1 MVSSIE
7 NARDIK
13 ELQSGAKWTGGV
25 ITYSFLTELP
35 TYYGALNNIFFNGG
49 RYLDEEF
56 SSPQKTSV
64 LAIFAEISALTG
76 LVFQEVQQTATSV
89 GNITFGYM
97 KLPSNVKGAVPSY
110 SDDNARGDVWLSP
123 EYAQNSSDA
132 RDVLFHEILHSLGV
146 KHPVS
151 QLASDPGPFFNVD
164 PTEKYTVASYKSHP
178 DSWTAD
184 GYQLYDVAVLQHMYG
199 VNTTTNTGPDTY
211 GLNTLSPVLT
221 SIWDAG
227 GNDTLSAEGGSRSAT
242 IDLRQGYFSTITNA
256 VSGYDNVSI
265 TFGTEIENA
274 KGSDFDDIIVGNSL
288 SNLLEGGIGDDHI
301 YADEKLALDSADA
314 DFLSTPGKYNL
325 EDQNNTSSAVDILRG
340 GAGNDELYGGEAGTS
355 YLVGGDGNDQYY
367 GGAGKDYFIIDPDEG
382 GVEIIYNADSND
394 VIAYHVS
401 NIDLQLANQAWSEW
415 SVGVRGYGGV
425 SLATGLS
432 SEVATNL
439 AFQLGGG
446 YESGVNVWHAPIW
459 WDNTNSTSD
468 PYLSSHL
475 SMFNE
480 WHQRVDDSGG
490 EYGPFHEM
498 NFPLHAQY
506 MYANTTNFYNAVSGT
521 DYFDGISLTEDDLVI
536 RIYQEGSLAN
546 NPRDIEWIVI
556 KDFENGDGGI
566 TLNTNYGSANQ
577 YWNNGEYINIPT
589 DLSAGSTATPHTPD
603 SDSNDLSGTH
613 SPDLVSNVIAGTEN
627 SDTLFG
633 TPDGDLIEGFQGDDV
648 LQGGAGSD
656 VIIGGGGA
664 DSLQGGDG
672 NDWIIIDE
680 FDTWYSGD
688 AGVDTVEYLG
698 TADIQYALAQGEFE
712 NAYLGLGN
720 DTIWG
725 GSADN
730 TISGGGGDDFLFGYG
745 GNDIL
750 VGGAGSD
757 SLQGGDGDDRIVIDE
772 FDSWYAGGAGI
783 DTVVYLGGAGIQYA
797 LAQGDFEHAE
807 FGFGND
813 TIWGTSGVNSIN
825 GGAGD
830 DSLFGYAGND
840 ILVGGAGSDSLQG
853 GDGDDRIVIDEFD
866 SWYSGGAGIDTVV
879 YLGGADIQ
887 YALAQGDFEHAE
899 FGSGNDTIWGTS
911 GVNNIN
917 GGAGDDELLG
927 YGGNDVLVGGAGSD
941 SLQGG
946 DGDDRIVIDEF
957 DSWYAGNAG
966 IDTVV
971 YTGGAD
977 MQYALAQGDFEH
989 AEFGSGNDTIW
1000 GNASNNIIDGGAGSD
1015 GLFGYGGADTLIGG
1029 VGDDYMYGGVGADV
1043 FVFSDN
1049 TGNDIIHDFEDS
1061 IDHIDLANVTSIN
1074 SFSDVLAAATQV
1086 GGNVII
1092 DLGSGSTLEL
1102 EQFDIATQLDSS
1114 DFLFV

>member
-1 MVSSIE
+1 MTIYLGGNYINYSPYFGHLQLVRDGKEIE
-7 NARDIK
+7 VQVGLSWDIK
-13 ELQSGAKWTGGV
+13 IDEYFTIPDGLDASDPDIYAENSVSLGVNISEVGAWDLYVQASNNMSNHYIPYRAFLNSNSFANTLLNVTGQSASDFAVYPGNVLAYPGINANAANRWDLGIKYDLHGD
-25 ITYSFLTELP
+25 
-35 TYYGALNNIFFNGG
+35 ALNNIIVGSIRADKLEGREGVDFIDGSYGDDHLYANSTSAYDDGAADYLVGGGGADQFYIGANSSGAKVSDGLEGFLSGYRNNIDIIRDYSKIVDTVNIVFDDSIYGVGFSGSFIDYSVSPVTYDYGNGAPVQLKFG
-49 RYLDEEF
+49 DKDIYEF
-56 SSPQKTSV
+56 STN
-64 LAIFAEISALTG
+64 TG
-76 LVFQEVQQTATSV
+76 LVYGAGAGLEFGALYDDYYDTNLQKNISVLVVFELETYTALFGLEVDFDGQPFGTTGAPGSNGAPASNNGAPASNSTGGASDALHLAGSEDRIIDVSEGTSTTTFNEVQSFSDIVAFFGSSGNDSFLDDGNVQLYV
-89 GNITFGYM
+89 GNLGNDSVSFVDDLGSVRIQQSGDGYLVTRGYSSESGYAFGDSGKFVRLEDIENISFNGQSM
-97 KLPSNVKGAVPSY
+97 LV
-110 SDDNARGDVWLSP
+110 
-123 EYAQNSSDA
+123 SDA
-132 RDVLFHEILHSLGV
+132 AVQEIQGTGSTDTILG
-146 KHPVS
+146 
-151 QLASDPGPFFNVD
+151 LAFDEDIFG
-164 PTEKYTVASYKSHP
+164 K
-178 DSWTAD
+178 D
-184 GYQLYDVAVLQHMYG
+184 GDDTIYG
-199 VNTTTNTGPDTY
+199 N
-211 GLNTLSPVLT
+211 
-221 SIWDAG
+221 G
-227 GNDTLSAEGGSRSAT
+227 GND
-242 IDLRQGYFSTITNA
+242 
-256 VSGYDNVSI
+256 
-265 TFGTEIENA
+265 
-274 KGSDFDDIIVGNSL
+274 
-288 SNLLEGGIGDDHI
+288 
-301 YADEKLALDSADA
+301 
-314 DFLSTPGKYNL
+314 
-325 EDQNNTSSAVDILRG
+325 ILIG
-340 GAGNDELYGGEAGTS
+340 GAGADSLY
-355 YLVGGDGNDQYY
+355 GGDGND
-367 GGAGKDYFIIDPDEG
+367 
-382 GVEIIYNADSND
+382 
-394 VIAYHVS
+394 
-401 NIDLQLANQAWSEW
+401 
-415 SVGVRGYGGV
+415 
-425 SLATGLS
+425 
-432 SEVATNL
+432 
-439 AFQLGGG
+439 
-446 YESGVNVWHAPIW
+446 
-459 WDNTNSTSD
+459 
-468 PYLSSHL
+468 
-475 SMFNE
+475 
-480 WHQRVDDSGG
+480 
-490 EYGPFHEM
+490 
-498 NFPLHAQY
+498 
-506 MYANTTNFYNAVSGT
+506 
-521 DYFDGISLTEDDLVI
+521 
-536 RIYQEGSLAN
+536 RI
-546 NPRDIEWIVI
+546 V
-556 KDFENGDGGI
+556 
-566 TLNTNYGSANQ
+566 
-577 YWNNGEYINIPT
+577 
-589 DLSAGSTATPHTPD
+589 
-603 SDSNDLSGTH
+603 
-613 SPDLVSNVIAGTEN
+613 
-627 SDTLFG
+627 
-633 TPDGDLIEGFQGDDV
+633 
-648 LQGGAGSD
+648 
-656 VIIGGGGA
+656 
-664 DSLQGGDG
+664 
-672 NDWIIIDE
+672 IDE
-680 FDTWYSGD
+680 FDIFWSGG
-688 AGVDTVEYLG
+688 AGIDTLVYTG
-698 TADIQYALAQGEFE
+698 GVSKQYALAQDAFEHAEF
-712 NAYLGLGN
+712 GSGG

-725 GSADN
+725 
-730 TISGGGGDDFLFGYG
+730 TSGANHIDGGAGDDFLFGYA

-772 FDSWYAGGAGI
+772 FDSWYSGGAGI